1 MQDSLDALRIDGDAK
16 VAPRRS
22 GRRRRLWPWILA
34 ALLVGAGVFWLAKP
48 RVHTLSL
55 APVVQAYPSRAI
67 TVLTAS
73 GYVVAQRKASLAAK
87 VTSQLA
93 WLGVEEGSR
102 VHKGQVVARLEHAD
116 LDAARSEAAHQLAA
130 AAAQVDQAEAELT
143 DATLNYKRMK
153 TLANRGVVARS
164 EHDTAKARFDKATAA
179 VSQAKASLEARREA
193 LRQAGAQ
200 LSYTEL
206 TAPFDAVVLTKN
218 ADVGDI
224 ITPLGAS
231 STSKAAVVTIA
242 DMGSLAVE
250 VDVAESSLHLVQRGG
265 PCEIFLDAI
274 PTERF
279 PGVVHMIVPTAD
291 RTKATVLIKVR
302 FATLDPRILPEM
314 SAKVAFLSR
323 PLAAG
328 ETASRPAVPA
338 TAVTTRNG
346 ATVVFVV
353 KNGRAVATP
362 VTPGETMGNLRAVMS
377 GVSVG
382 DKVIVS
388 PPADL
393 RSGDAVAPPE
403 S

>member
-143 DATLNYKRMK
+143 DATLNYKRM
-153 TLANRGVVARS
+153 GFS
-164 EHDTAKARFDKATAA
+164 
-179 VSQAKASLEARREA
+179 
-193 LRQAGAQ
+193 
-200 LSYTEL
+200 
-206 TAPFDAVVLTKN
+206 
-218 ADVGDI
+218 
-224 ITPLGAS
+224 
-231 STSKAAVVTIA
+231 
-242 DMGSLAVE
+242 
-250 VDVAESSLHLVQRGG
+250 RGG
-265 PCEIFLDAI
+265 ILLAFLLESLLLGGLGGLA
-274 PTERF
+274 
-279 PGVVHMIVPTAD
+279 GVGLAALLGFVTFSTINFQTFSELAF
-291 RTKATVLIKVR
+291 R
-302 FATLDPRILPEM
+302 FALTPKIVLL
-314 SAKVAFLSR
+314 ALAFSL
-323 PLAAG
+323 
-328 ETASRPAVPA
+328 
-338 TAVTTRNG
+338 
-346 ATVVFVV
+346 
-353 KNGRAVATP
+353 
-362 VTPGETMGNLRAVMS
+362 TMVR
-377 GVSVG
+377 
-382 DKVIVS
+382 
-388 PPADL
+388 
-393 RSGDAVAPPE
+393 
-403 S
+403 